1 MRAPSSKRRPRLRTS
16 PSVVSWHL
24 QRKRKIK
31 MVDNKMKKTMFSLVS
46 AFVLAGCVSQS
57 QVYIT
62 PSYMAQRCAS
72 VGTGITGIVAS
83 GISMSNCETDYRNLG
98 YLPIEEA
105 GVSGIKFAK
114 SDGPAVISNITP
126 NSPASSA
133 GLSPEDVIVSING
146 QKPENAGAALK
157 LIFGKAGDTRTIVL
171 KSGKDQ
177 RVVTVTLVPF
187 NALYGKK

>member
-1 MRAPSSKRRPRLRTS
+1 MGNLVKKHIILIAA
-16 PSVVSWHL
+16 VS
-24 QRKRKIK
+24 
-31 MVDNKMKKTMFSLVS
+31 
-46 AFVLAGCVSQS
+46 VLAGCVSQS

-62 PSYMAQRCAS
+62 PSYMAQRCSA

-114 SDGPAVISNITP
+114 SDGPAVISSITP

-133 GLSPEDVIVSING
+133 GLSAEDVIVSING
-146 QKPENAGAALK
+146 EKPENAGAALK

-171 KSGKDQ
+171 KGGKDQ

>member
-1 MRAPSSKRRPRLRTS
+1 
-16 PSVVSWHL
+16 
-24 QRKRKIK
+24 
-31 MVDNKMKKTMFSLVS
+31 MKKLAIVFSAISL
-46 AFVLAGCVSQS
+46 LCGCVSQS

-62 PSYMAQRCAS
+62 PSYMAQRCSA

-114 SDGPAVISNITP
+114 SDDPAVISSITP
-126 NSPASSA
+126 NSPASEA
-133 GLSPEDVIVSING
+133 GLSSGDAVMSING

-157 LIFGKAGDTRTIVL
+157 LIFGKAGDTRTVVI
-171 KSGKDQ
+171 KNGKDQ
-177 RVVTVTLVPF
+177 RVVTLTLVPF